1 MAGIEDALRFLE
13 PKYIDKAK
21 EILSDPMGSG
31 AGIMDAIKDFDAI
44 EAADFVKDK
53 VLETAFGE
61 SNVDD
66 MIIGGGV
73 GGGSTEFPGILTQAG
88 DFVLDQAGVPIDM
101 STVSDIGSAFTDQG
115 AGGVI
120 EVAKN
125 QAVDLIKQ
133 GFVNEG
139 IALAT
144 QANIPV
150 AAILALANN
159 KITGPYIR
167 GAGSNL
173 ADMGYDMASN
183 VPFFGNQFGNIYD
196 AGLNI
201 FGINRER
208 DKEPDPPAQLTNDQI
223 NQIIQ
228 DEENLTKPPVVINQP
243 SPQQNFPI
251 INQGGGQGGN
261 QGGGGNV
268 VIGSSFTPPSTNVQQ
283 ETSRIRDI
291 LDRRAQGSSQ
301 GFNSGGL
308 ATISRYLKGR

>member
-1 MAGIEDALRFLE
+1 MAGIEDALRFLD

-21 EILSDPMGSG
+21 ELLSDPMGSG
-31 AGIMDAIKDFDAI
+31 AGIINAIKDFDAI
-44 EAADFVKDK
+44 EAANFVKDK
-53 VLETAFGE
+53 VLDATFGE
-61 SNVDD
+61 ANIDD
-66 MIIGGGV
+66 LIIGGGA
-73 GGGSTEFPGILTQAG
+73 GGESTELPGIISQAG
-88 DFVLDQAGVPIDM
+88 DYALDQAGIPINM
-101 STVSDIGSAFTDQG
+101 STLSDIGSAFTDQG
-115 AGGVI
+115 TAGVI

-125 QAVDLIKQ
+125 QAINLIKQ

-139 IALAT
+139 IALAS

-150 AAILALANN
+150 ATILALANN
-159 KITGPYIR
+159 KITGPIVK
-167 GAGSNL
+167 GAGSDFANL
-173 ADMGYDMASN
+173 GYDITSN
-183 VPFFGNQFGNIYD
+183 IPFFGNQLGTIYD
-196 AGLNI
+196 TGLNL
-201 FGINRER
+201 FGINRQK
-208 DKEPDPPAQLTNDQI
+208 DEPDPPVQLTNDQI

-228 DEENLTKPPVVINQP
+228 DEEDLTKPPVVINQP
-243 SPQQNFPI
+243 SPQQDFPI

-308 ATISRYLKGR
+308 ATIPRYLKGR